1 MIEIRI
7 LSDMIPMTNMQAS
20 MAMLPTAKMKIND
33 LCSIRTV
40 IIYKIDN
47 TIEQQI
53 PTATIHKYSYPC

>member
-20 MAMLPTAKMKIND
+20 MAMLPTAKMKIKD
-33 LCSIRTV
+33 VCSIRTV